1 MPATNVRAG
10 IRREEDGMRIDYH
23 THHERCGH
31 AVGKL
36 EEYVQRG
43 IALGL
48 DQLGLSDHLPL
59 IHVDPDSYYPE
70 MAMPLSELP
79 LYVEECLTLKERYR
93 GVIDLKVGLE
103 ADYIEGYEEQIR
115 ELLAPYPWDYLIGS
129 VHFLGEWDI
138 TDFRQVHGWEGQD
151 PLEVYRRYY
160 DAVRKSAQSGIYDI
174 IGHMDVIKRFGY
186 GPQTPEG
193 QAEVRKLERETLQ
206 IIAQS
211 GIAMELNASGLT
223 KPCAEMF
230 PAEHILR
237 EALALGIPLT
247 LGSDAH
253 DPRKLG
259 DGLDIA
265 RGQLY
270 ELGFRELAVF
280 DGRQRRMI
288 SFQP

>member
-1 MPATNVRAG
+1 MH
-10 IRREEDGMRIDYH
+10 IDYH

-43 IALGL
+43 IELGL
-48 DQLGLSDHLPL
+48 QQLGLSDHLPL
-59 IHVDPDSYYPE
+59 IHVDPASYYPE
-70 MAMPLSELP
+70 MAMPMAELP
-79 LYVEECLTLKERYR
+79 RYVEECLTLKERYR
-93 GVIDLKVGLE
+93 GVIDLRVGLE

-115 ELLAPYPWDYLIGS
+115 EILSPYPWDYLIGS

-138 TDFRQVHGWEGQD
+138 TDHRQVHGWESRD
-151 PLEVYRRYY
+151 ALEVYRLYY
-160 DAVRKSAQSGIYDI
+160 DAVKKSALSGLYDI

-193 QAEVRKLERETLQ
+193 KAEVRALELETLKV
-206 IIAQS
+206 IADS

-230 PAEHILR
+230 PAEHLLQ
-237 EALALGIPLT
+237 EALKLGIPLT

-253 DPRKLG
+253 DPTKLG
-259 DGLDIA
+259 DGLQEA
-265 RGQLY
+265 RSMLWHT
-270 ELGFRELAVF
+270 GFRELAIF
-280 DGRQRRMI
+280 EGRRRTTVQ
-288 SFQP
+288 FKL

>member
-1 MPATNVRAG
+1 MH
-10 IRREEDGMRIDYH
+10 IDYH

-43 IALGL
+43 IELGL
-48 DQLGLSDHLPL
+48 QQLGLSDHLPL
-59 IHVDPDSYYPE
+59 IHVDPASYYPE
-70 MAMPLSELP
+70 MAMPMAELP
-79 LYVEECLTLKERYR
+79 RYVEECLTLKERYR
-93 GVIDLKVGLE
+93 GVIDLRVGLE

-115 ELLAPYPWDYLIGS
+115 EILSPYPWDYLIGS

-138 TDFRQVHGWEGQD
+138 TDHRQVHGWEGKD
-151 PLEVYRRYY
+151 ALEVYRLYY
-160 DAVRKSAQSGIYDI
+160 DAVKKSALSGLYDI

-193 QAEVRKLERETLQ
+193 TAEVRALELETLKV
-206 IIAQS
+206 IADS

-230 PAEHILR
+230 PAEHLLQ
-237 EALALGIPLT
+237 EALKLGIPLT

-253 DPRKLG
+253 DPAKLG
-259 DGLDIA
+259 DGLQEA
-265 RGQLY
+265 RSMLWQT
-270 ELGFRELAVF
+270 GFRELAVF
-280 DGRQRRMI
+280 EGRRRTTVQ
-288 SFQP
+288 FKL

>member
-1 MPATNVRAG
+1 MH
-10 IRREEDGMRIDYH
+10 IDYH

-36 EEYVQRG
+36 EEYVKRG
-43 IALGL
+43 IELGL
-48 DQLGLSDHLPL
+48 EQMGLSDHLPL
-59 IHVDPDSYYPE
+59 IHVDPASYYPE

-79 LYVEECLTLKERYR
+79 RYVEECLSLKERYR
-93 GVIDLKVGLE
+93 GTIELKVGLE

-115 ELLAPYPWDYLIGS
+115 ELLSPYPWDYLIGS

-138 TDFRQVHGWEGQD
+138 TDFRQVHGWEGKD
-151 PLEVYRRYY
+151 PLDVYRKYY
-160 DAVRKSAQSGIYDI
+160 DAVRKSALSGLYDI

-186 GPQTPEG
+186 GPQSPEG
-193 QAEVRKLERETLQ
+193 RAEVRELERSALQ
-206 IIAQS
+206 AIAES

-230 PAEHILR
+230 PAEHVLQ

-253 DPRKLG
+253 DPAKLG
-259 DGLDIA
+259 EGLQEA
-265 RGQLY
+265 RRLLW
-270 ELGFRELAVF
+270 ETGFRELAVF
-280 DGRQRRMI
+280 EGRKRT
-288 SFQP
+288 FVPFEL

>member
-1 MPATNVRAG
+1 MH
-10 IRREEDGMRIDYH
+10 IDYH

-36 EEYVQRG
+36 EEYVKRG
-43 IALGL
+43 IELGL
-48 DQLGLSDHLPL
+48 EQMGLSDHLPL
-59 IHVDPDSYYPE
+59 IHVDPASYYPE

-79 LYVEECLTLKERYR
+79 CYVEECLSLKERYR
-93 GVIDLKVGLE
+93 GIIDLRVGLE

-115 ELLAPYPWDYLIGS
+115 ELLSPYPWDYLIGS

-138 TDFRQVHGWEGQD
+138 TDFRQVHGWEGKD
-151 PLEVYRRYY
+151 PLDVYRKYY
-160 DAVRKSAQSGIYDI
+160 DAVRKSALSGLYDI

-186 GPQTPEG
+186 GPQSPEG
-193 QAEVRKLERETLQ
+193 RAEVKELERSALQ
-206 IIAQS
+206 AIAKS

-230 PAEHILR
+230 PAEHVLQ

-253 DPRKLG
+253 DPAKLG
-259 DGLDIA
+259 EGLQEA
-265 RGQLY
+265 RRLLW
-270 ELGFRELAVF
+270 ETGFRELAVF
-280 DGRQRRMI
+280 EGRKRT
-288 SFQP
+288 FVPFEL

>member
-1 MPATNVRAG
+1 MH
-10 IRREEDGMRIDYH
+10 IDYH

-43 IALGL
+43 IELGL
-48 DQLGLSDHLPL
+48 QQLGLSDHLPL
-59 IHVDPDSYYPE
+59 IHVDPASYYPE
-70 MAMPLSELP
+70 MAMPMAELP
-79 LYVEECLTLKERYR
+79 RYVEECLTLKERYR
-93 GVIDLKVGLE
+93 GVIDLRVGLE

-115 ELLAPYPWDYLIGS
+115 EILSPYPWDYLIGS

-138 TDFRQVHGWEGQD
+138 TDHRQVHGWEGKDALQ
-151 PLEVYRRYY
+151 VYRLYY
-160 DAVRKSAQSGIYDI
+160 DAVKKSALSGLYDI

-193 QAEVRKLERETLQ
+193 TAEVRALELETLKV
-206 IIAQS
+206 IADS

-230 PAEHILR
+230 PAEHLLQ
-237 EALALGIPLT
+237 EALKLGIPLT

-253 DPRKLG
+253 DPAKLG
-259 DGLDIA
+259 DGLQEA
-265 RGQLY
+265 RSMLWQT
-270 ELGFRELAVF
+270 GFRELAVF
-280 DGRQRRMI
+280 EGRRRTTVQ
-288 SFQP
+288 FKL

>member
-1 MPATNVRAG
+1 MH
-10 IRREEDGMRIDYH
+10 IDYH

-43 IALGL
+43 IELGL
-48 DQLGLSDHLPL
+48 QQLGLSDHLPL
-59 IHVDPDSYYPE
+59 IHVDPASYYPE
-70 MAMPLSELP
+70 MAMPMAELP
-79 LYVEECLTLKERYR
+79 RYVEECLTLKERYR
-93 GVIDLKVGLE
+93 GVIDLRVGLE

-115 ELLAPYPWDYLIGS
+115 EILSPYPWDYLIGS

-138 TDFRQVHGWEGQD
+138 TDHRQVHGWEGKD
-151 PLEVYRRYY
+151 ALEVYRLYY
-160 DAVRKSAQSGIYDI
+160 DAVKKSALSGLYDI

-193 QAEVRKLERETLQ
+193 TAEVRTLELETLKV
-206 IIAQS
+206 IADS

-230 PAEHILR
+230 PAEHLLQ
-237 EALALGIPLT
+237 EALKLGIPLT

-253 DPRKLG
+253 DPAKLG
-259 DGLDIA
+259 DGLQEA
-265 RGQLY
+265 RSMLWHT
-270 ELGFRELAVF
+270 GFRELAVF
-280 DGRQRRMI
+280 EGRRRTTVQ
-288 SFQP
+288 FKL

>member
-1 MPATNVRAG
+1 MH
-10 IRREEDGMRIDYH
+10 IDYH

-43 IALGL
+43 IELGL
-48 DQLGLSDHLPL
+48 EQLGLSDHLPL
-59 IHVDPDSYYPE
+59 IHVDPASYYPE
-70 MAMPLSELP
+70 MAMPLAELP
-79 LYVEECLTLKERYR
+79 RYVEECLTLKERYR
-93 GVIDLKVGLE
+93 GDIELRVGLE

-115 ELLAPYPWDYLIGS
+115 ELLSPYPWDYLIGS

-138 TDFRQVHGWEGQD
+138 TDHRQVHGWEGKD
-151 PLEVYRRYY
+151 VLEVYRRYY
-160 DAVRKSAQSGIYDI
+160 AAVQKSALSGLYDI

-186 GPQTPEG
+186 GPQTAEG
-193 QAEVRKLERETLQ
+193 QAEVRALERSTLEA
-206 IIAQS
+206 IAEA

-230 PAEHILR
+230 PAQHVLQ

-253 DPRKLG
+253 NPAKLG
-259 DGLDIA
+259 EGLQEA
-265 RGQLY
+265 RKQLWETGY
-270 ELGFRELAVF
+270 RELAVF
-280 DGRQRRMI
+280 EGRRRTSVPYEI
-288 SFQP
+288 

>member
-1 MPATNVRAG
+1 MH
-10 IRREEDGMRIDYH
+10 IDYH

-43 IALGL
+43 IELGL
-48 DQLGLSDHLPL
+48 QQLGLSDHLPL
-59 IHVDPDSYYPE
+59 IHVDPASYYPE
-70 MAMPLSELP
+70 MAMPMAELP
-79 LYVEECLTLKERYR
+79 RYVEECLTLKERYR
-93 GVIDLKVGLE
+93 GVIDLRVGLE

-115 ELLAPYPWDYLIGS
+115 EILSPYPWDYLIGS

-138 TDFRQVHGWEGQD
+138 TDHRQVHGWEGKD
-151 PLEVYRRYY
+151 ALEVYRLYY
-160 DAVRKSAQSGIYDI
+160 DAVKKSALSGLYDI

-193 QAEVRKLERETLQ
+193 TAEVRALELETLKV
-206 IIAQS
+206 IADS

-230 PAEHILR
+230 PAEHLLQ
-237 EALALGIPLT
+237 EALKLGIPLT

-253 DPRKLG
+253 DPAKLG
-259 DGLDIA
+259 DGLQEA
-265 RGQLY
+265 RSMLWHT
-270 ELGFRELAVF
+270 GFRELAVF
-280 DGRQRRMI
+280 EGRRRTTVQ
-288 SFQP
+288 FKL

>member
-1 MPATNVRAG
+1 MH
-10 IRREEDGMRIDYH
+10 IDYH

-43 IALGL
+43 IELGL
-48 DQLGLSDHLPL
+48 QQLGLSDHLPL
-59 IHVDPDSYYPE
+59 IHVDPASYYPE
-70 MAMPLSELP
+70 MAMPMAELP
-79 LYVEECLTLKERYR
+79 RYVEECLTLKERYR
-93 GVIDLKVGLE
+93 GVIDLRVGLE

-115 ELLAPYPWDYLIGS
+115 EILSPYPWDYLIGS

-138 TDFRQVHGWEGQD
+138 TDHRQVHGWEGRD
-151 PLEVYRRYY
+151 ALEVYRLYY
-160 DAVRKSAQSGIYDI
+160 DAVKKSALSGLYDI

-193 QAEVRKLERETLQ
+193 KAEVKALELETLKV
-206 IIAQS
+206 IADS

-230 PAEHILR
+230 PAEHLLQ
-237 EALALGIPLT
+237 EALKLGIPLT

-253 DPRKLG
+253 DPAKLG
-259 DGLDIA
+259 DGLQEA
-265 RGQLY
+265 RSMLWQT
-270 ELGFRELAVF
+270 GFRELAVF
-280 DGRQRRMI
+280 EGRRRTTVQ
-288 SFQP
+288 FKL

>member
-1 MPATNVRAG
+1 MH
-10 IRREEDGMRIDYH
+10 IDYH

-43 IALGL
+43 IELGL
-48 DQLGLSDHLPL
+48 QQLGLSDHLPL
-59 IHVDPDSYYPE
+59 IHVDPASYYPE
-70 MAMPLSELP
+70 MAMPMAELP
-79 LYVEECLTLKERYR
+79 RYVEECLTLKERYR
-93 GVIDLKVGLE
+93 GVIDLRVGLE

-115 ELLAPYPWDYLIGS
+115 EVLSPYPWDYLIGS

-138 TDFRQVHGWEGQD
+138 TDHRQVHGWEGKD
-151 PLEVYRRYY
+151 ALEVYRLYY
-160 DAVRKSAQSGIYDI
+160 DAVKKSALSGLYDI

-193 QAEVRKLERETLQ
+193 KAEVKALELETLKV
-206 IIAQS
+206 IADS

-230 PAEHILR
+230 PAEHLLQ
-237 EALALGIPLT
+237 EALKLGIPLT

-253 DPRKLG
+253 DPAKLG
-259 DGLDIA
+259 DGLQEA
-265 RGQLY
+265 RSMLWHT
-270 ELGFRELAVF
+270 GFRELAVF
-280 DGRQRRMI
+280 EGRRRTTVQ
-288 SFQP
+288 FKL

>member
-1 MPATNVRAG
+1 MH
-10 IRREEDGMRIDYH
+10 IDYH

-43 IALGL
+43 IELGL
-48 DQLGLSDHLPL
+48 QQLGLSDHLPL
-59 IHVDPDSYYPE
+59 IHVDPASYYPE
-70 MAMPLSELP
+70 MAMPMAELP
-79 LYVEECLTLKERYR
+79 RYVEECLTLKERYR
-93 GVIDLKVGLE
+93 GVIDLRVGLE

-115 ELLAPYPWDYLIGS
+115 EILSPYPWDYLIGS

-138 TDFRQVHGWEGQD
+138 TDHRQVHGWEGRD
-151 PLEVYRRYY
+151 ALEVYRLYY
-160 DAVRKSAQSGIYDI
+160 DAVKKSALSGLYDI

-193 QAEVRKLERETLQ
+193 KAEVKALELETLKV
-206 IIAQS
+206 IADS

-230 PAEHILR
+230 PAEHLLQ
-237 EALALGIPLT
+237 EALRLGIPLT

-253 DPRKLG
+253 DPAKLG
-259 DGLDIA
+259 DGLQEA
-265 RGQLY
+265 RSMLWHT
-270 ELGFRELAVF
+270 GFRELAVF
-280 DGRQRRMI
+280 EGRRRTTVQ
-288 SFQP
+288 FKL